1 MILMHNLVTWCFC
14 CGIPRLIL
22 VQDQTPVCRKI
33 ELLFVASPFRRQET
47 YFSHGNLLSLFQ
59 YLFHMND
66 IIDGN
71 VGGAEKLKDMF
82 ALEITQCLQ
91 IAGIRATNMVGDCRQ
106 LQDLGCHQ

>member
-1 MILMHNLVTWCFC
+1 M
-14 CGIPRLIL
+14 
-22 VQDQTPVCRKI
+22 QDQTPVCRKI

-66 IIDGN
+66 IDGN

-91 IAGIRATNMVGDCRQ
+91 IAGIRAKIWWEIADSCKT
-106 LQDLGCHQ
+106 